1 MGWGDDDPPPSCKS
15 LPFTI
20 ELSLF
25 HAAVICF
32 IYGLNNFILSWALK
46 LKWMDGRDLSFFLCS
61 FTSINLARTS
71 NLKYSQTNC

>member
-1 MGWGDDDPPPSCKS
+1 MTPPPSCKS

-46 LKWMDGRDLSFFLCS
+46 LKWMDGRDLSFYAHLRQLILLEHP
-61 FTSINLARTS
+61 T
-71 NLKYSQTNC
+71 